1 MASIFE
7 TAGDFV
13 VTTLRTADPT
23 FLSGAVA
30 TTRPLP
36 PPQVFARGPKIIGPI
51 GTVTATQWWVNAVT
65 MPALPDV
72 VWVLLTDE
80 INIAVELGDSFFTSV
95 FLTVF
100 GDVDNSDEYTAP
112 ILGPGSSLVGISTG
126 DATGEAFAVVGVPST
141 PRPKQLWIPLDPERT
156 KDGWTMLV
164 SSFAGAT
171 PPAAGDARID
181 MTGVTLV
188 GYPSNA
194 WNTGALWAPV
204 SSRGS

>member
-7 TAGDFV
+7 TSGDFII
-13 VTTLRTADPT
+13 TRLRTEDPT
-23 FLSGAVA
+23 YLSGAISSA
-30 TTRPLP
+30 IALP
-36 PPQVFARGPKIIGPI
+36 PPLALARGPKILGPI

-65 MPALPDV
+65 LAALPDV

-80 INIAVELGDSFFTSV
+80 ISIAVEAGDSFFTSV

-100 GDVDNSDEYTAP
+100 GDVDNSDEYSNP
-112 ILGPGSSLVGISTG
+112 ILGPGSTLVGISVG
-126 DATGEAFAVVGVPST
+126 DQTGEAFAVVGVPAT
-141 PRPKQLWIPLDPERT
+141 PRPRQLWIPLDPENT

-164 SSFAGAT
+164 SAFAGAT

-181 MTGVTLV
+181 MSGVTLV